1 MQARGFLLETS
12 GPDPHIGAVL
22 GANFM
27 AGAFAGGVA
36 AAATCPLDVAK
47 TWRQIEVSCCLLHLL
62 TFLCPAACLI

>member
-22 GANFM
+22 GSNFM

-47 TWRQIEVSCCLLHLL
+47 TWRQIEVSRCLLQLL
-62 TFLCPAACLI
+62 EILCLAACLM